1 MSQLVFEVL
10 LDALR
15 GAGEHTRLRILAL
28 LAESELTVSDLTEI
42 VRQSQPVV
50 SRHLKLLVDAGLV
63 SRFKEGSWAF
73 FRLSYSS
80 PTGAIMRQIVAQL
93 DASDQTIARD
103 RERLAAVR
111 AARSTAALAYFSLHA
126 AEWDRLRQLHVADER
141 VEDAICAV
149 LGPEPIPV
157 LLDVG
162 TGTGRMLELL
172 GRQVTRGMGVD
183 LSREML
189 AMARPNLERAGLRQC
204 TVQQADLLDLPF
216 ARDDFDVVVVHQ
228 VLHLLDDVQLA
239 ISEASRVLKPG
250 GRLLIVDFAPH
261 TQESL
266 RDEHAHRRLGFSASA
281 ITRWMRG
288 AGLDVEAQHTVQP
301 DPDATGRIAVSLWL
315 GRDRRL
321 APSTVSPN
329 RTNVD
334 LRGLIS

>member
-1 MSQLVFEVL
+1 MSQLAFEVL

-63 SRFKEGSWAF
+63 TRFKEGSWAF

-80 PTGAIMRQIVAQL
+80 PTGAIMRQILAQL
-93 DASDQTIARD
+93 DTSDQTIARD
-103 RERLAAVR
+103 RERLVAVR
-111 AARSTAALAYFSLHA
+111 ATRSTAALEYFRQHA
-126 AEWDRLRQLHVADER
+126 AEWDRIRQLHVADER
-141 VEDAICAV
+141 VEDAICAI
-149 LGPEPIPV
+149 LGPDPIPV

-172 GRQVTRGMGVD
+172 GGQVTRGMGVD

-189 AMARPNLERAGLRQC
+189 AIARPNLARAGLRQC

-216 ARDDFDVVVVHQ
+216 SSDNFDVVVVHQ

-239 ISEASRVLKPG
+239 VSEAARVLKPG

-281 ITRWMRG
+281 ISRWMRP
-288 AGLDVEAQHTVQP
+288 AGLDVEAQHTVEP
-301 DPDATGRIAVSLWL
+301 EATATGRIAVSLWL
-315 GRDRRL
+315 GRDRRRL
-321 APSTVSPN
+321 TPTVSSN
-329 RTNVD
+329 SSTVD
-334 LRGLIS
+334 LRGPIS